1 MAFVLLLQTLDSL
14 WMAAEGSRPLAG
26 IRVLELAGLAPAPFA
41 GLVLADYGA
50 DVVRVDRQGTS
61 FNVDTLTR
69 GKRSLAVSLK
79 SPEGIS
85 LLRTLLGP
93 PSNGKD
99 WRADILIDPFRPGV
113 LERLGLDPKDLLAK
127 NPRLIIARLTGF
139 RREGPYAKMAGHD
152 INYLALSGVLPMLG
166 RKGDKPYFPANLLAD
181 FAGGGMMAV
190 LGILAALIE
199 RTKSGKGQIVEIDM
213 VTGTRYS
220 SIFPLT
226 MARPSLGLPMWSEPR
241 GKNILDGGAPW
252 YDVYECKDAQY
263 MSLGPIENHFYAKFL
278 DIFIKN
284 VPASIVP
291 SPRPTASTQLD
302 RSTWPSLVSFFT
314 SGFRTKT
321 RDEWSRIFLGT
332 DACCVPVLNRHEV
345 DLEGRGPDEPDRL
358 LGEEE
363 AEDGGGLPMPTP
375 RLSRTPAKAGEAE
388 EAFLEPGRDTVE
400 ILEAA
405 GLGGKVDELVKAG
418 AVGAGESRSKL

>member
-1 MAFVLLLQTLDSL
+1 
-14 WMAAEGSRPLAG
+14 MAAEGLRPLAG

-79 SPEGIS
+79 SPQGIS
-85 LLRTLLGP
+85 LLRTLLAP
-93 PSNGKD
+93 PSSTED

-113 LERLGLDPKDLLAK
+113 LERLGLDPKDLLEK
-127 NPRLIIARLTGF
+127 NPRLIVARLTGF

-213 VTGTRYS
+213 VTGTRYA

-241 GKNILDGGAPW
+241 GENILDGGAPW
-252 YDVYECKDAQY
+252 YDVYECKDGQY
-263 MSLGPIENHFYAKFL
+263 MSLGPIENHFYAEFL
-278 DIFIKN
+278 DILIKN
-284 VPASIVP
+284 VPPSLLP
-291 SPRPTASTQLD
+291 SPHPTASTQLD

-314 SGFRTKT
+314 AGFRTKT

-332 DACCVPVLNRHEV
+332 DACCVPVLNRQEV
-345 DLEGRGPDEPDRL
+345 DSEGRGPDEPDRQ

-363 AEDGGGLPMPTP
+363 AEDGGGLPTPTP
-375 RLSRTPAKAGEAE
+375 RLSRTPARAGEAE

-400 ILEAA
+400 ILQAA
-405 GLGGKVDELVKAG
+405 GLGAKVEKLVKAG